1 MTSFTPQNTQ
11 AISMQLRR
19 AALLCL
25 ATWCAAGAASAAEP
39 ATVAQLPRVVVEG
52 RAQLLDVCPGA
63 ETQIRQALEGA
74 VWRYQIAI
82 AMPVRFTLQ
91 GSRISDVEVGD
102 GPKAYALR
110 LRHALSGLQCSGP
123 QHAAQVHAFSVD
135 LLTS

>member
-1 MTSFTPQNTQ
+1 MTTFTPRDAMAASTRV
-11 AISMQLRR
+11 RR

-25 ATWCAAGAASAAEP
+25 ATWCGTGAAAAGDT
-39 ATVAQLPRVVVEG
+39 ATIAQLPRVVVEG
-52 RAQLLDVCPGA
+52 RAQLLDVCPSA

-74 VWRYQIAI
+74 VWRHQLAI

-91 GSRISDVEVGD
+91 GSRISEVEVGD

-110 LRHALSGLQCSGP
+110 LRHVLSGLQCRGP
-123 QHAAQVHAFSVD
+123 LQTTQVHAFRVD